1 MANINFGILDTQ
13 LPGRIAAIP
22 QEAQKQQTAN
32 MLQAMQVQGAMRE
45 GQMSQMKIDEMVA
58 ERKEIDAFAANLKAR
73 GYTQGNRGFFTELA
87 SSRNP
92 TRMQQ
97 GYEGLRRLDEQ
108 DKFAAI
114 MGRTRPA
121 AAPVA
126 AAPSVAPE
134 PGSFGADMAARREA
148 DPFASRTNMLP
159 GAAAG
164 VNALAGNAAEI
175 EFKRQQRDDLIGMG
189 TTQSIAAA
197 KAIDAD
203 IALLAK
209 EPVYHTVS
217 GVGLVNPRDRSV
229 VMPSVEKPAA
239 PPSMVA
245 EYTFAK
251 TPDGG
256 GFRGSFQDFVTA
268 RAAAARPPAQPR
280 PEQPAQPVIDPDT
293 GRQILVSREEAIRR
307 RMTPANTVEKP
318 MTQAQR
324 VTYAKDKVS
333 DKDIVTGALAVTG
346 ELEKLTDELV
356 GNPNKNIL
364 PAPGLNSITGY
375 SALTNPLALPSGD
388 ARKALQKLET
398 FRGKIMALG
407 RQLASQEGKLGNMAV
422 QEWKFVSDAVQKI
435 DPAAG
440 NLDDQM
446 RDVVRQSREY
456 ARRQQAKYDDTY
468 ADDLTAP
475 PQAAPA
481 AAKPYSVTAP
491 NGKTYP
497 FDTAAQAAA
506 FKKAAGIP

>member
-1 MANINFGILDTQ
+1 MMPVNFGLLDTT

-22 QEAQKQQTAN
+22 QEAQKQQAAN
-32 MLQAMQVQGAMRE
+32 LLQAMQMQGAMRE
-45 GQMSQMKIDEMVA
+45 GQMSQMKIDEMLA
-58 ERKEIDAFAANLKAR
+58 ERKEIDTFAANLKAR
-73 GYTQGNRGFFTELA
+73 GYTQGSKGFFTELA

-97 GYEGLRRLDEQ
+97 GLEGLRRLEEQ
-108 DKFAAI
+108 DKFATI

-121 AAPVA
+121 AAPPMAAPA
-126 AAPSVAPE
+126 AAVVPE

-148 DPFASRTNMLP
+148 DPFPSRTNMLP
-159 GAAAG
+159 GAAAAPAG
-164 VNALAGNAAEI
+164 VNALAGNADQIA
-175 EFKRQQRDDLIGMG
+175 FKQEQRDALIGLG

-197 KAIDAD
+197 KALDAD
-203 IALLAK
+203 IALLAR
-209 EPVYHTVS
+209 EPVFHNVS

-229 VMPSVEKPAA
+229 VVPSVEKPPA

-268 RAAAARPPAQPR
+268 RAKAQAQPR
-280 PEQPAQPVIDPDT
+280 PEQPAQAVIDPDNP
-293 GRQILVSREEAIRR
+293 GKIILVSREEAIRR

-318 MTQAQR
+318 MTEAQR
-324 VTYAKDKVS
+324 IKYAKDKVS
-333 DKDIVTGALAVTG
+333 DKNVVTGALAVTG

-356 GNPNKNIL
+356 GNPDKKIA

-375 SALTNPLALPSGD
+375 SALTNLLALPSGD

-398 FRGKIMALG
+398 FKGKIMALG

-440 NLDDQM
+440 NLDAQM
-446 RDVVRQSREY
+446 RDVVRQSKEY
-456 ARRQQAKYDDTY
+456 ALRQQSKYDDTY

-475 PQAAPA
+475 PAGAG
-481 AAKPYSVTAP
+481 KPSLDSIF
-491 NGKTYP
+491 GKKNP
-497 FDTAAQAAA
+497 
-506 FKKAAGIP
+506 

>member
-13 LPGRIAAIP
+13 LPGRLAAIP

-175 EFKRQQRDDLIGMG
+175 EFKRQQRDDLLGMG

-229 VMPSVEKPAA
+229 VMPSVEKAAA

-256 GFRGSFQDFVTA
+256 NFVGTYQDFVMA
-268 RAAAARPPAQPR
+268 RAKAGRALAQPSAPTITQIVDPTDATKMITIDARRYTGGGAGSPGVIGVSGKEPTAALRENKIETGKSLLADEISNLRAALNTLNAAR
-280 PEQPAQPVIDPDT
+280 
-293 GRQILVSREEAIRR
+293 AIPSTER
-307 RMTPANTVEKP
+307 
-318 MTQAQR
+318 
-324 VTYAKDKVS
+324 
-333 DKDIVTGALAVTG
+333 GALSNISSSLASSGVGQIAGRIVGTEAQTERDVISSSKLRLVNAIKQATG
-346 ELEKLTDELV
+346 MS
-356 GNPNKNIL
+356 
-364 PAPGLNSITGY
+364 AQQLNSNVELQTMLK
-375 SALTNPLALPSGD
+375 SLSDPSQSIE
-388 ARKALQKLET
+388 ANIR
-398 FRGKIMALG
+398 
-407 RQLASQEGKLGNMAV
+407 
-422 QEWKFVSDAVQKI
+422 
-435 DPAAG
+435 
-440 NLDDQM
+440 NLDNIEKSYVNATSAAM
-446 RDVVRQSREY
+446 PRAS
-456 ARRQQAKYDDTY
+456 
-468 ADDLTAP
+468 AP
-475 PQAAPA
+475 STTPKAAPA
-481 AAKPYSVTAP
+481 P
-491 NGKTYP
+491 NI
-497 FDTAAQAAA
+497 DALL
-506 FKKAAGIP
+506 KKYE